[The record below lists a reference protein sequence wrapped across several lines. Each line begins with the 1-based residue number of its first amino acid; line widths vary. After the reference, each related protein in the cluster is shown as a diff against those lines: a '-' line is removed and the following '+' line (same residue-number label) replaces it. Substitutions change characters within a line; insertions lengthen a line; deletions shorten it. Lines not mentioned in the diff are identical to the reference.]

1 MKLPVWSKWI
11 SVLLIVAL
19 AMVGLPATAQAAD
32 DEDSNSNITIG
43 IITLVLVVFGIVAWQ
58 NDFGDD
64 DMMASKVA
72 QDDQLVLCTPATD
85 ASDWSAGLGWRA
97 DF

>member
-1 MKLPVWSKWI
+1 MKQTHPYGWI
-11 SVLLIVAL
+11 ALFLAVAL
-19 AMVGLPATAQAAD
+19 FFAGMPVTAQAE
-32 DEDSNSNITIG
+32 EDGANSNITIG